1 MLYSIYNLFY
11 GIFNLAPTIVQ
22 ACAYNALLN
31 LQLVLRSSS
40 ISHQLPYR
48 PALRAG
54 SNKQGVAG
62 STRRVVSSACWV
74 HVLPQIT
81 EGLTSKHTAATAD
94 NQRERTLEL
103 RAKHEPGLDQDFAR
117 RLVQA
122 DSGSRAIRP
131 VERGNKALLIALFPK
146 KH

>member
-1 MLYSIYNLFY
+1 MLYSIYTLFY
-11 GIFNLAPTIVQ
+11 GIFNLAPTTVQ
-22 ACAYNALLN
+22 ACA
-31 LQLVLRSSS
+31 
-40 ISHQLPYR
+40 
-48 PALRAG
+48 RAG
-54 SNKQGVAG
+54 SNKQGEAG
-62 STRRVVSSACWV
+62 STRRVASSACWV

-81 EGLTSKHTAATAD
+81 EGLTSKRTAATAD

-122 DSGSRAIRP
+122 DSGSRPRAIRP